1 MSQPTRTTEM
11 PERKVALLAG
21 VLFLITFATSIPA
34 LLLYGPVLDDPAY
47 VLTGG
52 ADTQIQIGAL
62 LEVFLVI
69 ANIGT
74 AVVLFPLLRRHGER
88 LALGYVAVRIVES
101 VMIAVGL
108 ISLLS
113 VVTMSAGAAGAPDA
127 SLVVAGQSLVAI
139 HDWTFLFGPAFCA
152 GLSNGII
159 LGYLL
164 FKTGLVP
171 RRMAMIGLVGG
182 PLLFAA
188 AVAVLF
194 GAFEQTS
201 GIAFLFTFPEFVW
214 ELSLGVYLTVKGF
227 KAAPV
232 VRARVAAPA
241 VPAPT

>member
-1 MSQPTRTTEM
+1 MTQPTRSTDM
-11 PERKVALLAG
+11 PDRKVALLAG
-21 VLFLITFATSIPA
+21 VFFILTFVTSIPA

-69 ANIGT
+69 ANIAT
-74 AVVLFPLLRRHGER
+74 AVVLFPVLKRYSER

-101 VMIAVGL
+101 VIIAVGL

-113 VVTMSAGAAGAPDA
+113 VLTVSADAAGAPDE
-127 SLVVAGQSLVAI
+127 SLVLAGQSLVAI

-152 GLSNGII
+152 GLGNGLI
-159 LGYLL
+159 LGYLM
-164 FKTGLVP
+164 FKSGLVP

-182 PLLFAA
+182 PMLFAA

-201 GIAFLFTFPEFVW
+201 GIAFLFTAPEFVW
-214 ELSLGVYLTVKGF
+214 EASLGIYLVVKGF
-227 KAAPV
+227 KTATAAPS
-232 VRARVAAPA
+232 ARVMVPA
-241 VPAPT
+241 VAA

>member
-52 ADTQIQIGAL
+52 ADTQIQVGAL
-62 LEVFLVI
+62 LEVVLVV

-74 AVVLFPLLRRHGER
+74 AIVLLPVLKRYGER
-88 LALGYVAVRIVES
+88 LALGYVAIRIVES
-101 VMIAVGL
+101 LIIAVGF

-113 VVTMSAGAAGAPDA
+113 VVTLGNEAVGAGDG
-127 SLVVAGQSLVAI
+127 SLLVAGQALVAF

-152 GLSNGII
+152 GIGNGII

-164 FKTGLVP
+164 FKSGLVP
-171 RRMAMIGLVGG
+171 RRMAMLGLVGG
-182 PLLFAA
+182 PLLLAA

-227 KAAPV
+227 KAAPA
-232 VRARVAAPA
+232 ARGRMAAPA
-241 VPAPT
+241 VPAPA

>member
-1 MSQPTRTTEM
+1 MRIASPTERRTA
-11 PERKVALLAG
+11 RIFGALFALAF
-21 VLFLITFATSIPA
+21 VTSI
-34 LLLYGPVLDDPAY
+34 
-47 VLTGG
+47 
-52 ADTQIQIGAL
+52 IGA
-62 LEVFLVI
+62 
-69 ANIGT
+69 
-74 AVVLFPLLRRHGER
+74 
-88 LALGYVAVRIVES
+88 
-101 VMIAVGL
+101 

-113 VVTMSAGAAGAPDA
+113 VATLRADFASAGAAAGT
-127 SLVVAGQSLVAI
+127 LTVAGLSLVAI

-152 GLSNGII
+152 ALGNGII

-214 ELSLGVYLTVKGF
+214 ELSLGIYLTVKGF
-227 KAAPV
+227 KTAAVAP
-232 VRARVAAPA
+232 RARVMAPA
-241 VPAPT
+241 VAAG

>member
-1 MSQPTRTTEM
+1 MPQPIEPTEM
-11 PERKVALLAG
+11 PQRKVALLAG
-21 VLFLITFATSIPA
+21 VLFILTFVTSIPA
-34 LLLYGPVLDDPAY
+34 ALLYAPVLDDPAY

-52 ADTQIQIGAL
+52 ADTRIQIAAL
-62 LEVFLVI
+62 LEVLLVI

-74 AVVLFPLLRRHGER
+74 AIVLFPVLKRYGER
-88 LALGYVAVRIVES
+88 LALGYVAIRIVES
-101 VMIAVGL
+101 LIIAVGL

-113 VVTMSAGAAGAPDA
+113 VLTLSAEAAGAPDA

-152 GLSNGII
+152 GLGNGLI

-164 FKTGLVP
+164 FKAGLVP

-201 GIAFLFTFPEFVW
+201 GIAFLFTAPEFVW
-214 ELSLGVYLTVKGF
+214 EASLGIYLLVKGF
-227 KAAPV
+227 KTTAAAT
-232 VRARVAAPA
+232 RARAMVPAVAAR
-241 VPAPT
+241 

>member
-1 MSQPTRTTEM
+1 
-11 PERKVALLAG
+11 
-21 VLFLITFATSIPA
+21 
-34 LLLYGPVLDDPAY
+34 
-47 VLTGG
+47 
-52 ADTQIQIGAL
+52 
-62 LEVFLVI
+62 
-69 ANIGT
+69 
-74 AVVLFPLLRRHGER
+74 
-88 LALGYVAVRIVES
+88 
-101 VMIAVGL
+101 MIAVGL

-152 GLSNGII
+152 GLGNGII

-214 ELSLGVYLTVKGF
+214 ELSLGIYLTVKGF

-241 VPAPT
+241 VPVPA